1 VPNDDDYAIVVG
13 IANYASYQAIDAAEG
28 DARDFAR
35 WLRDPQGGDLPE
47 DNVSLVLS
55 SDLPQ
60 QLRIGRPIRDDVEDE
75 FIKLLNNRTG
85 RIGRRFYFYFSG
97 HGCAPSYDEIAL
109 IMANSSK
116 GVPNRNIGARLYAT
130 TLVERANFDELVFF
144 LDCCRGVDDT
154 VDPQQP
160 PFRRPQP
167 AVDYT
172 NVKLTVAV
180 GSQIGQ
186 LSNAPDSPTQRSFFT
201 EFLLEGLRGAAATG
215 DQSISVESLMQY
227 VKPKVTAKA
236 LGYGKRQVPELAKP
250 AEIIFRNGVSNQRL
264 ISLLIKPGWTRP
276 VELQRGDG
284 TPIQRSKIGDTKLQ
298 AVLAPGLYQILFV
311 GDPGTGEPD
320 VRQILRV
327 NLGATGG
334 TVGLDHQRTVEY
346 NV

>member
-1 VPNDDDYAIVVG
+1 MPNDDDYAIVVG
-13 IANYASYQAIDAAEG
+13 IATYASYQAIDAAEG
-28 DARDFAR
+28 DARDFAK
-35 WLRDPQGGDLPE
+35 WLCDPQGGDLPKK
-47 DNVSLVLS
+47 NVSLVLS
-55 SDLPQ
+55 SDLPP

-75 FIKLLNNRTG
+75 FIKLLNNRVG

-116 GVPNRNIGARLYAT
+116 GVPNRNIGARLYAA

-160 PFRRPQP
+160 PFKRPQP

-201 EFLLEGLRGAAATG
+201 EFLLEGLRGAAAAG

-236 LGYGKRQVPELAKP
+236 LNYGKRQVPELAKP
-250 AEIIFRNGVSNQRL
+250 AEIIFRKGINNQRL
-264 ISLLIKPGWTRP
+264 ITLGITPGWPRP
-276 VELQRGDG
+276 IELQRGDG
-284 TPIQRSKIGDTKLQ
+284 TLVRRSNVGDTKLQ
-298 AVLAPGLYQILFV
+298 AVLAPGLYQIVFL
-311 GDPGTGEPD
+311 GDSGTGEPD
-320 VRQILRV
+320 VRQIIRI
-327 NLGATGG
+327 NFGTTGATAE
-334 TVGLDHQRTVEY
+334 LDHQRTVEY